1 MKINELLTEGPLD
14 YVKGFIKGGRPEAQ
28 AASQQA
34 QGQKQL
40 DQFADQVFQKWNTY
54 TGETGDK
61 DIVGWARK
69 FFKTPAISYAPADD
83 KPASVKLFF
92 TRLSQDYK
100 AGKLRPQI
108 QTAKSAVQDG
118 PATNVP
124 GFTVLDQEPIRIEYK
139 KKDYVLNSQ
148 GDWVALSARGTRA
161 PLIKD
166 INPTLEKLLDK
177 AAGYDKL

>member
-1 MKINELLTEGPLD
+1 MKIKELLTEGPLD
-14 YVKGFIKGGRPEAQ
+14 YVKGFYKGGRAGAQ

-34 QGQKQL
+34 AGQKQL
-40 DQFADQVFQKWNTY
+40 DQFSDQVFQKWNTY

-61 DIVGWARK
+61 DVVGWARK
-69 FFKTPAISYAPADD
+69 FFKTPTITYAPADD

-100 AGKLRPQI
+100 AGKLRPQ
-108 QTAKSAVQDG
+108 QSGSTASPQQG
-118 PATNVP
+118 TPTNVP

>member
-1 MKINELLTEGPLD
+1 MKIKELLTEGPLD
-14 YVKGFIKGGRPEAQ
+14 YVKGFIRGGRPEAQ

-69 FFKTPAISYAPADD
+69 FFKTPAISYAPGDD
-83 KPASVKLFF
+83 KPASAKLFL

-100 AGKLRPQI
+100 AGKLTPQT
-108 QTAKSAVQDG
+108 QTAKAAVQDG
-118 PATNVP
+118 PATNIP
-124 GFTVLDQEPIRIEYK
+124 GFTIVNDEPIVVRYQ
-139 KKDYVLNSQ
+139 KKDYALNTA
-148 GDWVALSARGTRA
+148 GDWIAMSARGTKA